1 MENRIAINDNI
12 AKLYSDIDKC
22 IDDLIKARSNR
33 DDKAEALVYSQME
46 SLMVGTKQMLQY
58 ITDQL
63 QIRNESDDLE
73 EAVTQ
78 WRHKHFH
85 GRRSFD
91 GAVGEYLERTSQL
104 DLAKYIANW
113 QKQQMMKDAVEA
125 EAVLNYYGKGD
136 KEYYAVA
143 NEEVDGKKYNLHD
156 GEKLKLIIIKED

>member
-1 MENRIAINDNI
+1 MENRKAINDNI
-12 AKLYSDIDKC
+12 TKLYSDIDKC
-22 IDDLIKARSNR
+22 IDGLIKARSNR
-33 DDKAEALVYSQME
+33 DDKAEALMYSQME

-63 QIRNESDDLE
+63 QTRDESDDLE

-113 QKQQMMKDAVEA
+113 QKQQMMKDAIQGTYTTGELSNGTQTDLIVLEETQRDKFKEA
-125 EAVLNYYGKGD
+125 D
-136 KEYYAVA
+136 
-143 NEEVDGKKYNLHD
+143 
-156 GEKLKLIIIKED
+156 KLKLIIIKED